1 MITPLGCLRI
11 VMGTHGDLR
20 ERLMHA
26 YNLFRCKSEAGV
38 FCAVPEDRVIPDFVT
53 AERWE
58 FTGKADQDRA
68 APLGFDGAAAAL
80 GVRFNGFYLFEAF

>member
-1 MITPLGCLRI
+1 
-11 VMGTHGDLR
+11 MGTHGDLR

-26 YNLFRCKSEAGV
+26 YNLFRCKSEADV

>member
-1 MITPLGCLRI
+1 M
-11 VMGTHGDLR
+11 HG
-20 ERLMHA
+20 
-26 YNLFRCKSEAGV
+26 YNLFRCKSETGV

-58 FTGKADQDRA
+58 FSGKADGDRPV
-68 APLGFDGAAAAL
+68 PLGFDGVAAAL